1 MHYFLSI
8 FLYHKSCNII
18 LIYDYYVSKKKITRA
33 TLRDAFQS
41 KLNIDEQESYNL
53 LETIL
58 DTMKQGFLASDTKCI
73 KISSFGT
80 FVMSEKK
87 QRMGRNPR
95 TLVESVILPR
105 KNILFRASKSLLSRL
120 NAQE

>member
-1 MHYFLSI
+1 M
-8 FLYHKSCNII
+8 II
-18 LIYDYYVSKKKITRA
+18 MYPERKITRA
-33 TLRDAFQS
+33 TLRHAFQS
-41 KLNIDEQESYNL
+41 KLNIDEQESHNL

-58 DTMKQGFLASDTKCI
+58 DTMKQGFLASDTECI

-80 FVMSEKK
+80 FAMSEKK

-120 NAQE
+120 NAQEQ